1 MSRCGGRLIFVSL
14 PHFEDMSI
22 HWADVIAEKLESSGP
37 HTIATGITPS
47 GPVHI
52 GNMREVMTAEAVY
65 RALLDRGVEA
75 RLIYIADTYDRL
87 RRLYPFLPESFNE
100 HIGKPL
106 SEIPC
111 PTGCCGSYADHF
123 LNPFLKSMER
133 LGIKPEVYRADVLYK
148 EGKYVDAIKTALQHK
163 DDIAR
168 ILKEVSGRE
177 VPAGWSPF
185 DAICSACGRTNTTHV
200 TGFDLDRETVDYE
213 CQCGSRGS
221 VSMSGGGKLVWRVD
235 WPARWPIFKVTVE
248 PFGKDHATAGG
259 SYDTGKRISE
269 EIYHYPAPFPM
280 VYEWIHLK
288 GVGAMHSST
297 GIVVTIQEMLDV
309 VPPEVLRYLIIR
321 NKPEKHIEFDPAL
334 PLLSLVDEYD
344 QRKGDERAIEL
355 SNISKS
361 GPFEIPFRHMVTAVQ
376 IARGDEDILL
386 KALARSGYDVVSR
399 RDEILGRARN
409 AQTWLDKY
417 APAYVKFQVQEALPA
432 AVNNLT
438 PEERKA
444 LGVLAEQI
452 DDKTAAEIHDLV
464 YTVAKENSLD
474 SKKFFQ
480 AIYLA
485 FLGDRQGPKVG
496 WFLASLDR
504 DLVKSRLKEAA
515 AS

>member
-1 MSRCGGRLIFVSL
+1 MA
-14 PHFEDMSI
+14 MSI
-22 HWADVIAEKLESSGP
+22 HWADVIAEKLEKSGP

-87 RRLYPFLPESFNE
+87 RRLYPFLPESFCE

-111 PTGCCGSYADHF
+111 PKGCCGSYAEHF

-133 LGIKPEVYRADVLYK
+133 LGIRPEVYRADVLYK
-148 EGKYVDAIKTALQHK
+148 EGKYVDAIKTALQRR
-163 DDIAR
+163 DDLAR
-168 ILKEVSGRE
+168 ILLEVSGRA
-177 VPAGWSPF
+177 VPESWSPF
-185 DAICSACGRTNTTHV
+185 DAICSVCGRTNTTRV
-200 TGFDLDRETVDYE
+200 TGFDLDEETVDYE
-213 CQCGSRGS
+213 CSCGASGT
-221 VSMSGGGKLVWRVD
+221 VSMRGGGKLVWRVD
-235 WPARWPIFKVTVE
+235 WPARWPIFNVTVE

-269 EIYHYPAPFPM
+269 EIYGYPAPFPM

-344 QRKGDERAIEL
+344 QRKGDARAIEL

-361 GPFEIPFRHMVTAVQ
+361 EPFEIPFRHMVTAVQ
-376 IARGDEDILL
+376 IARGDDESLF
-386 KALARSGYDVVSR
+386 KALSRSGYDTVSR
-399 RDEILGRARN
+399 RDEILARARN
-409 AQTWLDKY
+409 VQTWLDKY
-417 APAYVKFQVQEALPA
+417 APAYVKFQVQERLPA
-432 AVNNLT
+432 SVKNLT
-438 PEERKA
+438 SEERRG
-444 LGVLAEQI
+444 LGILAEQI
-452 DDKTAAEIHDLV
+452 DSKTAAQIHDQV
-464 YTVAKENSLD
+464 YAVANELGLD

-504 DLVKSRLKEAA
+504 EFVKTRLKEAA
-515 AS
+515 AAT

>member
-1 MSRCGGRLIFVSL
+1 MA
-14 PHFEDMSI
+14 MSI
-22 HWADVIAEKLESSGP
+22 HWADVIAEKLENSGP

-52 GNMREVMTAEAVY
+52 GNMREVMTAEAVF

-87 RRLYPFLPESFNE
+87 RRLYPFLPQSFSE

-111 PTGCCGSYADHF
+111 PKGCCGSYADHF

-133 LGIKPEVYRADVLYK
+133 LGIRPEVYRADVLYK
-148 EGKYVDAIKTALQHK
+148 EGKYVDAIKTALQRR
-163 DDIAR
+163 DDLAR
-168 ILKEVSGRE
+168 ILLEVSGRA
-177 VPAGWSPF
+177 VPENWSPF
-185 DAICSACGRTNTTHV
+185 DAICSVCGRTNTTRV
-200 TGFDLDRETVDYE
+200 TGFDLDEETVDYE
-213 CQCGSRGS
+213 CSCGARGKA
-221 VSMSGGGKLVWRVD
+221 SMRGGGKLVWRVD
-235 WPARWPIFKVTVE
+235 WPARWPIFHVTVE

-269 EIYHYPAPFPM
+269 EIYGYPAPFPI

-344 QRKGDERAIEL
+344 QRKGDARAIEL

-376 IARGDEDILL
+376 IARGDEENLF
-386 KALARSGYDVVSR
+386 KALTRSGYDTVSR
-399 RDEILGRARN
+399 RDEILARARN
-409 AQTWLDKY
+409 VQTWLDKY
-417 APAYVKFQVQEALPA
+417 APAYVKFQVQERLPA
-432 AVNNLT
+432 AVKNLT
-438 PEERKA
+438 SEERRG
-444 LGVLAEQI
+444 LGILAEQI
-452 DDKTAAEIHDLV
+452 DSKTAAEIHDQV
-464 YTVAKENSLD
+464 YAVAKELGLD

-504 DLVKSRLKEAA
+504 EFVKARLKDAAA

>member
-1 MSRCGGRLIFVSL
+1 MTDPGITV
-14 PHFEDMSI
+14 
-22 HWADVIAEKLESSGP
+22 HWADVIAQELEGSGP

-52 GNMREVMTAEAVY
+52 GNMREVMTADAVY
-65 RALLDRGVEA
+65 RALLDRGVKA
-75 RLIYIADTYDRL
+75 RLIYIADNFDRL
-87 RRLYPFLPESFNE
+87 RRLYPFLPESFTE

-123 LNPFLKSMER
+123 LVPFLESLEK
-133 LGIKPEVYRADVLYK
+133 LGIKPEVYRADVMYK
-148 EGKYVDAIKTALQHK
+148 EGKFVEAIKTALSRR

-168 ILKEVSGRE
+168 ILKEVSGRD
-177 VPAGWSPF
+177 VPLNWSPF
-185 DAICSACGRTNTTHV
+185 QAICECCGRTDTTKV
-200 TGFDLDRETVDYE
+200 VGFNPETETVDYE
-213 CQCGSRGS
+213 CQCGSKGT
-221 VSMSGGGKLVWRVD
+221 VSMRGGGKLVWRVD

-269 EIYHYPAPFPM
+269 EIYGYPAPFPI

-297 GIVVTIQEMLDV
+297 GIVVTIREMLDV

-334 PLLSLVDEYD
+334 PLLNLVDEYD
-344 QRKGDERAIEL
+344 QRKGDSRALEL
-355 SNISKS
+355 SAVSGS

-376 IARGDEDILL
+376 IARGDHDLL
-386 KALARSGYDVVSR
+386 IKALQRSGYDTSR
-399 RDEILGRARN
+399 MDEIMGRAAN
-409 AQTWLDKY
+409 VEKWLDKY
-417 APAYVKFQVQEALPA
+417 APSFVKFQVQEKLPT
-432 AVNNLT
+432 AVNNLS
-438 PEERKA
+438 PEERNG
-444 LGVLAEQI
+444 LGILAERI
-452 DDKTAAEIHDLV
+452 EGKSAAEIHDLV
-464 YTVAKENSLD
+464 YTVAKELGMD

-480 AIYLA
+480 GIYIA

-504 DLVKSRLKEAA
+504 EFVKSRLREA
-515 AS
+515 SIPK

>member
-1 MSRCGGRLIFVSL
+1 M
-14 PHFEDMSI
+14 D
-22 HWADVIAEKLESSGP
+22 
-37 HTIATGITPS
+37 
-47 GPVHI
+47 
-52 GNMREVMTAEAVY
+52 
-65 RALLDRGVEA
+65 
-75 RLIYIADTYDRL
+75 
-87 RRLYPFLPESFNE
+87 
-100 HIGKPL
+100 
-106 SEIPC
+106 
-111 PTGCCGSYADHF
+111 
-123 LNPFLKSMER
+123 R
-133 LGIKPEVYRADVLYK
+133 LGIKPEVFRADALYK
-148 EGKYVDAIKTALQHK
+148 EGKYVGAIKTALERK

-168 ILKEVSGRE
+168 ILKEVSGRA
-177 VPAGWSPF
+177 VPDGWSPF
-185 DAICSACGRTNTTHV
+185 DAICSSCGRTNTTRV
-200 TGFDLDRETVDYE
+200 TGFDLKKETVDYE
-213 CQCGSRGS
+213 CKCGSKGT
-221 VSMSGGGKLVWRVD
+221 VSMRGGGKLVWRVD

-269 EIYHYPAPFPM
+269 EIYDYPAPFPM

-321 NKPEKHIEFDPAL
+321 NKPEKHIEFDPGL

-344 QRKGDERAIEL
+344 QRKGDERALEL
-355 SNISKS
+355 SNIRGG

-376 IARGDEDILL
+376 IANGDSDNLFR
-386 KALARSGYDVVSR
+386 ALQRSGYDISNR
-399 RDEILGRARN
+399 ERIIGRAEN
-409 AQTWLDKY
+409 VQKWLDKY
-417 APAYVKFQVQEALPA
+417 APAYVKFQVQENLPA

-438 PEERKA
+438 PEERRG

-452 DDKTAAEIHDLV
+452 NDKTAAEIHDHV
-464 YTVAKENSLD
+464 YVVAKEQGLD

-485 FLGDRQGPKVG
+485 MLGDRQGPKVG

-504 DLVKSRLKEAA
+504 DFVKTRLKEAA

>member
-1 MSRCGGRLIFVSL
+1 
-14 PHFEDMSI
+14 MSI
-22 HWADVIAEKLESSGP
+22 HWADVIAQKLENSGP

-65 RALLDRGVEA
+65 RALLDRGVKA

-87 RRLYPFLPESFNE
+87 RRLYPFLPESFCE

-133 LGIKPEVYRADVLYK
+133 LGIKPEVFRADVLYK
-148 EGKYVDAIKTALQHK
+148 EGRYVEAIKIALQRR
-163 DDIAR
+163 DDIAC
-168 ILKEVSGRE
+168 ILKEVSGRD

-185 DAICSACGRTNTTHV
+185 DAICQCCGRTNTTKV
-200 TGFDLDRETVDYE
+200 TGFDAKKETVDYE
-213 CQCGSRGS
+213 CQCGARGT
-221 VSMSGGGKLVWRVD
+221 VSMRGGGKLVWRVD

-269 EIYHYPAPFPM
+269 EIYGYPAPFPM

-344 QRKGDERAIEL
+344 QRKGDARSMEL
-355 SNISKS
+355 SAVGGS

-376 IARGDEDILL
+376 IAHGDDENLFL
-386 KALARSGYDVVSR
+386 ALQRSGYDISR
-399 RDEILGRARN
+399 REEILGRARN
-409 AQTWLDKY
+409 AEKWLDRY
-417 APAYVKFQVQEALPA
+417 APAYVKFQVQETLPA

-438 PEERKA
+438 LEERQA
-444 LGVLAEQI
+444 LGILAERI
-452 DDKTAAEIHDLV
+452 DDKGAAEIHEQV
-464 YTVAKENSLD
+464 YEVAKEFNLD

-485 FLGDRQGPKVG
+485 FLGDRQGPKAG

-504 DLVKSRLKEAA
+504 EFVKTRLMEAA
-515 AS
+515 ASKGHEA